1 MGATREGAGLRRPGG
16 LAAAVRPQTRETR
29 TLTRARL
36 ALYADF
42 LRPCGALSPPP
53 ALSNQSR
60 QIHWGAPEGGAR
72 GQPSPAVKAS
82 PRLLPDVGAR
92 QQQVIPLRWA
102 AANRLCQRAGGCSPV
117 LHHELDGGQGS
128 LLFGCPLQSPCSP
141 GQPQPCLVLL
151 PDGCRGSKLRPSFSP
166 RPGQKASSS
175 EPMLFVV

>member
-1 MGATREGAGLRRPGG
+1 MESAK
-16 LAAAVRPQTRETR
+16 Q
-29 TLTRARL
+29 
-36 ALYADF
+36 
-42 LRPCGALSPPP
+42 CGASTRLGFARKPRFSVFEPC
-53 ALSNQSR
+53 LYTSLRDQTLLLKNDSVNQSS
-60 QIHWGAPEGGAR
+60 
-72 GQPSPAVKAS
+72 SP
-82 PRLLPDVGAR
+82 LLR
-92 QQQVIPLRWA
+92 FQLFKQQVIPLRWA